1 MEPEPQDIMFS
12 GCLTICSAY
21 VHAGEGILSP
31 VCRRLLVNAAVAG
44 DNRTG
49 GLRWCKEESI

>member
-1 MEPEPQDIMFS
+1 MEPESRDIMFS
-12 GCLTICSAY
+12 GCLTIGSAY

-31 VCRRLLVNAAVAG
+31 ACRRLLVNAAVAG